1 MMNSGR
7 PRRCRSAAWTRVR
20 GQDRRRRAGRGDDHV
35 GLGERGVELAPRHD
49 RAADVGGQR
58 LGVGGGAAADGDPL
72 RLLRGE
78 VPRRQ
83 LGHLAG
89 ADDEH
94 RRVAQVADDL
104 ARQAERRV
112 ADRHRALGQLGLAPH
127 ALAGGERGV
136 EQAVEERAGR
146 VQIGRGRVG
155 LLHLAEDLRLADDER
170 IEPGGDPEQ
179 VAGGVGFA
187 AGVDVR
193 PQIVG
198 RHGAGRRQE
207 AGHRLV
213 AVLEAV
219 AGRVE
224 LGPVAGREQHHF
236 AERRIAGQRRHRL
249 AEIAGG
255 ERQPLAQVDG
265 RGVMADAEDQESHQS
280 KAWLVGTR

>member
-7 PRRCRSAAWTRVR
+7 PRRCAQGRLDALP
-20 GQDRRRRAGRGDDHV
+20 GQDRRRRAGGGDDHV
-35 GLGERGVELAPRHD
+35 GLGERGVELGPRHD

-112 ADRHRALGQLGLAPH
+112 ADRHRAFGQLGLAPH

-146 VQIGRGRVG
+146 VLIGRGRVG

-207 AGHRLV
+207 AGQSPRGRPRGCGRSRR
-213 AVLEAV
+213 ARSGCRSRAAPPRRAPDRGPASTPRRRDRRWRTPAAR
-219 AGRVE
+219 AGRW
-224 LGPVAGREQHHF
+224 ARC
-236 AERRIAGQRRHRL
+236 
-249 AEIAGG
+249 
-255 ERQPLAQVDG
+255 DG
-265 RGVMADAEDQESHQS
+265 
-280 KAWLVGTR
+280 

>member
-7 PRRCRSAAWTRVR
+7 PRRCRSAAWTRGR
-20 GQDRRRRAGRGDDHV
+20 GQDRRRRPGRGHDHV
-35 GLGERGVELAPRHD
+35 GLAERGVEIGPGHD
-49 RAADVGGQR
+49 RAADLRGQR
-58 LGVGGGAAADGDPL
+58 LGVRRGAAADRDPL

-89 ADDEH
+89 ADDQH
-94 RRVAQVADDL
+94 RGVLQVAADL

-112 ADRHRALGQLGLAPH
+112 ADRHRALGQLGLAAH

-146 VQIGRGRVG
+146 VLIGRRGVG
-155 LLHLAEDLRLADDER
+155 LLHLAEDLRLADDQR
-170 IEPGGDPEQ
+170 IEPGGDAEQ
-179 VAGGVGFA
+179 VAGGVGLG

-193 PQIVG
+193 AQIVG
-198 RHGAGRRQE
+198 RHRARRREE

-219 AGRVE
+219 AGRVQ
-224 LGPVAGREQHHF
+224 LGAVAGREQHHL
-236 AERRIAGQRRHRL
+236 AERRIAGQRRHRV
-249 AEIAGG
+249 AEIAGR
-255 ERQPLAQVDG
+255 ERQPLAQLDG
-265 RGVMADAEDQESHQS
+265 RRVVAHAEDQESHQS